1 MTYTKEWLQDNIL
14 TTSEVSK
21 CIKTS
26 PVQVRNIIKAGKLK
40 PVLVASSRFFILKQD
55 VADYIKDNPYVGRT
69 NISRESISVKAINKK
84 DRECLSSYLSNLISM
99 FDAAKKYPIGVHNLK
114 YLTRAGS
121 LTPVFSK
128 EKTEFFE
135 IEDIESIL
143 QKHGNATACKSI
155 YDEGYQDGYADCKKG
170 MPAKIL
176 I

>member
-1 MTYTKEWLQDNIL
+1 
-14 TTSEVSK
+14 
-21 CIKTS
+21 
-26 PVQVRNIIKAGKLK
+26 
-40 PVLVASSRFFILKQD
+40 
-55 VADYIKDNPYVGRT
+55 
-69 NISRESISVKAINKK
+69 
-84 DRECLSSYLSNLISM
+84 M

-143 QKHGNATACKSI
+143 QKHGNTIACKSV

-170 MPAKIL
+170 IPAKVL